1 MKKRNALTVGLW
13 LSGLLQEKNI
23 SQSQL
28 ADMTQLSTVGINNI
42 INDRNKSVRNSTI
55 LAILRALF
63 SDDEERMVREY
74 QTFRILQK

>member
-28 ADMTQLSTVGINNI
+28 ADMTQLSRVGINNI
-42 INDRNKSVRNSTI
+42 VNDRNKSVRNSTI